1 MARLYRP
8 HIPLSVRIKVV
19 ARQLGQRGL
28 SELVQTTNKTT
39 GTWGEELHILLSHF
53 AAASG
58 CTLKD
63 LRLDHDPALGVRR
76 RAGEGK
82 ETVYDPPANHPW
94 FLNYR
99 PHGTEFEGSHD
110 VKTRIRGDNGQYSD
124 LMLIKRQKRREEKR
138 PKNPGQ
144 KYWNMKRKLQ
154 SRSQF
159 AKGRKLQSASRWA
172 KGRKLGK
179 RG

>member
-19 ARQLGQRGL
+19 ARQLGQLGL

-58 CTLKD
+58 YTLKD
-63 LRLDHDPALGVRR
+63 LRLDHDPALGTRR
-76 RAGEGK
+76 RWGEG
-82 ETVYDPPANHPW
+82 TDTIYFPDANDPGH
-94 FLNYR
+94 LNYR
-99 PHGTEFEGSHD
+99 PHGTEFDGSHD

-124 LMLIKRQKRREEKR
+124 LMLIKRERRRQKKAAPTSESGVKTRM
-138 PKNPGQ
+138 P
-144 KYWNMKRKLQ
+144 KRKW
-154 SRSQF
+154 
-159 AKGRKLQSASRWA
+159 AKRKLQSASRWA

-179 RG
+179 RS